1 MTGLESHPVVSVI
14 LPVWNG
20 ERFLSPAI
28 ESIRAQTFEAFELLL
43 IDDGSTDG
51 SLAIAEK
58 HAAADPRLRVI
69 RREHCGLVH
78 ALNAGL
84 EAARAPFVARM
95 DSDDLAYPTRLA
107 MQVTFLQ
114 QHPQCLVVGSNCYV
128 IDEDGDPIGGL
139 KFPRRHEAIRKSL
152 LSGVTALAHP
162 AVMMRKGPVIAA
174 GGYRAD
180 SFPCEDIDLWVR
192 LSEAG
197 ELANLCETLLR
208 YRRHEG
214 TICIR
219 ERYRQSIVG
228 AAIVGEARQKRGLGP
243 IKPRILS
250 YSRNVTATYHLECAR
265 TALFG
270 GRRRTAF
277 KHAKEAIVSA
287 PLWSKA
293 YTTLVACAL
302 PSTVLRVVQKFYTR
316 LRTTPF

>member
-1 MTGLESHPVVSVI
+1 MTRPESAPVVSVI

-28 ESIRAQTFEAFELLL
+28 ESIRAQTLEAFELLL

-51 SLAIAEK
+51 SLAIAEQ

-69 RREHCGLVH
+69 RREHYGLVH

-107 MQVTFLQ
+107 MQVAFLQ
-114 QHPQCLVVGSNCYV
+114 QHPQCLVVGSNCDV
-128 IDEDGDPIGGL
+128 IDEDGDPIGGV

-152 LSGVTALAHP
+152 LSGINALAHP
-162 AVMMRKGPVIAA
+162 TVMMRKDPVIAA

-180 SFPCEDIDLWVR
+180 SFPCEDLDLWVR

-219 ERYRQSIVG
+219 ERYRQSIVA

-243 IKPRILS
+243 IKPRIS
-250 YSRNVTATYHLECAR
+250 HPHNATATYHLDCAR

-270 GRRRTAF
+270 GQRRAAL

-287 PLWSKA
+287 PSWSTA
-293 YTTLVACAL
+293 YLTLAACAL
-302 PSTVLRVVQKFYTR
+302 PSTVLRVVRKLYTG
-316 LRTTPF
+316 LRRPPF